1 MPDLRKGT
9 IMKPR
14 AVVITVLVIL
24 VLIVIFQNREIVEFH
39 FLFWNLPMSRII
51 WLLIVLLAGFAA
63 GYLAGSRRGGKAGT
77 RRP

>member
-1 MPDLRKGT
+1 M
-9 IMKPR
+9 
-14 AVVITVLVIL
+14 ITVLVIL
-24 VLIVIFQNREIVEFH
+24 VLIAIFQNTEVVEFH
-39 FLFWNLPMSRII
+39 FLFWNPSMSRII